1 MMILNTYKSSFLV
14 STFIF
19 KFIYKKAYLYTT
31 KNKLTYG
38 TNTAVHS
45 YKKVLKGE
53 RYETTNSTYTY
64 IC

>member
-38 TNTAVHS
+38 TSTAVHS
-45 YKKVLKGE
+45 YKKVLKGYK
-53 RYETTNSTYTY
+53 YEDS
-64 IC
+64 